1 MPNETR
7 SSGIL
12 LGTVIGG
19 TMGIIATL
27 LLAPKSGA
35 KMREELSDKY
45 HSLCDRTKEIASTV
59 GEKTKEIASTVGGT
73 TKDIV
78 ESVKEEASSLAD
90 QAKESKQ
97 NIKDSFASTT
107 DELKDKLSATD
118 K

>member
-19 TMGIIATL
+19 AMGIVATL

-35 KMREELSDKY
+35 KMREELSNKY
-45 HSLCDRTKEIASTV
+45 HSLCD
-59 GEKTKEIASTVGGT
+59 KTKEIASTVGDRTREIASTVGDT

-90 QAKESKQ
+90 QAKESNQ
-97 NIKDSFASTT
+97 NIKNTFSSTK
-107 DELKDKLSATD
+107 DEIKDKLTATD